1 MRQDLR
7 LLLAVITIAV
17 AQYGCSPAPIPE
29 VTLET
34 SAENVRVGEAFSTRV
49 TVVAPER
56 GLCLHQAPR
65 ESFLLG
71 FWPLL
76 DNLQSL
82 VLPARESAVECI
94 APFGQLAFE
103 FSLSLTETNEQLVM
117 WMDGAEI
124 ANIPLVEELSI
135 RTTLYPAFGQ
145 GFLGS
150 WDSTFSE
157 GIASEPVLITIL
169 PAQ

>member
-1 MRQDLR
+1 LR
-7 LLLAVITIAV
+7 
-17 AQYGCSPAPIPE
+17 SFH
-29 VTLET
+29 
-34 SAENVRVGEAFSTRV
+34 S
-49 TVVAPER
+49 
-56 GLCLHQAPR
+56 LCLDGQRLAGISGTYGQNGAEYR
-65 ESFLLG
+65 TEIESFQRIKSFG
-71 FWPLL
+71 SAGSTAAYFTVEHG
-76 DNLQSL
+76 DGSISYYG
-82 VLPARESAVECI
+82 ESAVECI

-117 WMDGAEI
+117 WMDGAET